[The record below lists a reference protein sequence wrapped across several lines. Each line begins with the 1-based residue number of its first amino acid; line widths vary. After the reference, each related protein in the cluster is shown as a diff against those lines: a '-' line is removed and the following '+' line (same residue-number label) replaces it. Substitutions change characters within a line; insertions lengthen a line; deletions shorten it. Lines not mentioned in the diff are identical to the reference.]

1 MKKTIVSIISIIVLL
16 ISSCESFLDTEP
28 TGQLSVRDTY
38 ATEGGI
44 QIALNGLYLIFNES
58 YYGAYGGVKVYGITP
73 ASIRYITYLQETS
86 GDDLMIRN
94 TTNPNRVSIDNY
106 THDADNE
113 NVDRIYFSGFRGI
126 KDCNSFLDNAEISP
140 VNNEEFLSQVKAEA
154 RAIRAF
160 VYFTLVRSYG
170 DLPIIKVSLPRESYA
185 RDNYAELYKEVIIP
199 DLEYASEY
207 LQDAYDGM
215 DRGRITKGGAQAM
228 LAEVYLTLAGRIY
241 DYTGV
246 VDGRTV
252 ADVFQLSK
260 AQLLQKSK
268 ETLENIIANPAY
280 DLHPDYK
287 TLFTKA
293 GNYSKESIWEIPK
306 DGNQMV
312 MELLPPSD
320 ELPLKIFPGDSTK
333 TYRGLWP
340 RIDPATGEVISVYG
354 WGRYVMTP
362 NLQVLFDTLYDTRL
376 KTVIEVEIPN
386 PDIGGTTKFWYS
398 SKYADSTVVYEQLDS
413 DPRSSRAYYKLIR
426 FANVLLMYAEVENEL
441 NNGPTASA
449 IEALQRVQKRAY
461 RGNEDKIPAAPSDYA
476 GFKLSVENERRK
488 ELYFEGYRWYDL
500 VRTGKLKEMVEAAP
514 YGPFGTKYPT
524 VEEKHY
530 LFPIPNKAFRYNTDY
545 LGKQNPGW

>member
-1 MKKTIVSIISIIVLL
+1 MKKTIFSIISIIVLL
-16 ISSCESFLDTEP
+16 ISSCENFLDTEP

-44 QIALNGLYLIFNES
+44 QIALNGLYLIFNEG
-58 YYGAYGGVKVYGITP
+58 YYGSYGGVKVYGLTP
-73 ASIRYITYLQETS
+73 ASIRYITYLQEAG
-86 GDDLMIRN
+86 GDDMMIRN
-94 TTNPNRVSIDNY
+94 TTNHNRVSIDNY

-126 KDCNSFLDNAEISP
+126 KDCNSFLDNVEISP
-140 VNNEEFLSQVKAEA
+140 VINDEFISQAKAEA

-160 VYFTLVRSYG
+160 IYFTIVRSYG
-170 DLPIIKVSLPRESYA
+170 DLPIITVSLPRDSYQ
-185 RDNYAELYKEVIIP
+185 RDNYAEVYKQVIIP

-207 LQDAYDGM
+207 LQDAYDGA

-241 DYTGV
+241 DYPSV
-246 VDGRTV
+246 ADDRTV
-252 ADVFQLSK
+252 ADVFQMSK
-260 AQLLQKSK
+260 TQLLQKSK
-268 ETLENIIANPAY
+268 EILESIIANPAY

-287 TLFTKA
+287 SLFTVD
-293 GNYSKESIWEIPK
+293 GNYSKESIWEIPR

-312 MELLPPSD
+312 MELLPRPW
-320 ELPLKIFPGDSTK
+320 EFPVKVFPGDPTK
-333 TYRGLWP
+333 TYQGLWP
-340 RIDPATGEVISVYG
+340 RIDQATGEVVAVDG

-362 NLQVLFDTLYDTRL
+362 NLQALFDTVYDTRL
-376 KTVIEVEIPN
+376 KTVIEVEVPHEEL
-386 PDIGGTTKFWYS
+386 GGTIKFWYS
-398 SKYADSTVVYEQLDS
+398 SKYADSTAVYERLES
-413 DPRSSRAYYKLIR
+413 DPRFSRAYYKLIR

-449 IEALQRVQKRAY
+449 IEALERVQKRAY
-461 RGNEDKIPAAPSDYA
+461 KGNEDRIPANPSDYA

-545 LGKQNPGW
+545 QGKQNPGW